1 VGLLDRIRHPT
12 GLTHTDAEARLLAIQ
27 QLPASDVDLLVPVVR
42 GDTEPRVR
50 RAAARRLRD
59 PQLLSEVA
67 AGDSDAGVR
76 EAATSILIG
85 LALEERDEAAARAAL
100 AGLHDPRQLAAVA
113 RSAALESIG
122 REALA
127 RLEDAR
133 ALGSVARH
141 GEHPALRTVAL
152 ERLSDPGELLRVALK
167 SPHRETALSALERI
181 EDPEALDEIG
191 RRARDRTTA
200 RRARARLRGGDG
212 EDGATEPAREA
223 IDRAAPLKLVESAEA
238 LLHSD
243 DWEGM
248 AARIVELQDAFIED
262 IPAVDDDLDERF
274 REACRA
280 ARRRLLDWQE
290 ESALRE
296 QREKA
301 HEETLAPRRALCERV
316 EGCPPETAD
325 TAIAE
330 AQAAWALLPT
340 GFEGPEWDALERR
353 FDEACRG
360 AVARRDEAG
369 RQQVEAQARSA
380 AEESARAAVRVKKEA
395 AARLERM
402 CSQVEKLLSS
412 EETPLGKL
420 ERALREVRS
429 MLAAMPPL
437 GSARE
442 HDTFEKRLRAAQA
455 ELVPRVQGLRDTD
468 RFQRWANAAV
478 QEELC
483 ARMEDLARQAD
494 ESEAEAGA
502 LARGLRDLMEKWKAA
517 GPAPPERSLSL
528 WNRFK
533 AARDRV
539 RTRCD
544 AFHALQIEEQG
555 VNSQRKQELCDK
567 AEALSASTDWMKTA
581 EAIKVL
587 QAEWKAI
594 GPAQRG
600 QEKQLWERFRK
611 ACDHF
616 FAERDADMTK
626 RKDAWGKNL
635 EARKALCEKAEALAE
650 STDWKSAAAQIKA
663 LQAEWKGIGPVRRN
677 QSEPIWNRFR
687 GVCDRFFER
696 FKNRDAIER
705 QAIAGERELLCAEI
719 EALAPPAAA
728 VPAADGPASD
738 EPASDG
744 SATAA
749 PPTAEAG
756 VAGADQVL
764 PAPAVATAGE
774 STPPEGLVGRLREG
788 LERWQRMR
796 GLPHDLMAPLQA
808 RFFSAFD
815 RVIQA
820 YPQSFQ
826 GTSLDPE
833 ANRRRAEE
841 LCLRV
846 EKIAPGGTAPA
857 ETELSPAVRLATMWR
872 EAMASNTMGG
882 KAADEARWKAAAEE
896 TRKAQAAW
904 QRLGYVPETA
914 RRALAARFDRACR
927 SILDRAG
934 AVVETGGAASGRP
947 ERGGHRGGGGQG
959 RRPGGAPSG
968 SNRQAGDRPGAGRP
982 R

>member
-1 VGLLDRIRHPT
+1 
-12 GLTHTDAEARLLAIQ
+12 
-27 QLPASDVDLLVPVVR
+27 
-42 GDTEPRVR
+42 
-50 RAAARRLRD
+50 
-59 PQLLSEVA
+59 
-67 AGDSDAGVR
+67 
-76 EAATSILIG
+76 
-85 LALEERDEAAARAAL
+85 
-100 AGLHDPRQLAAVA
+100 
-113 RSAALESIG
+113 
-122 REALA
+122 
-127 RLEDAR
+127 
-133 ALGSVARH
+133 
-141 GEHPALRTVAL
+141 
-152 ERLSDPGELLRVALK
+152 
-167 SPHRETALSALERI
+167 
-181 EDPEALDEIG
+181 
-191 RRARDRTTA
+191 
-200 RRARARLRGGDG
+200 
-212 EDGATEPAREA
+212 
-223 IDRAAPLKLVESAEA
+223 
-238 LLHSD
+238 
-243 DWEGM
+243 
-248 AARIVELQDAFIED
+248 
-262 IPAVDDDLDERF
+262 VDDDLDERF

-280 ARRRLLDWQE
+280 ARRRLLTWQE

-301 HEETLAPRRALCERV
+301 HEEALAPRRALCEQV
-316 EGCPPETAD
+316 EGCPPETAE
-325 TAIAE
+325 AVIAE
-330 AQAAWALLPT
+330 AQAAWAMLPT
-340 GFEGPEWDALERR
+340 GFEGPEWDAMDRR
-353 FDEACRG
+353 FDEACRA
-360 AVARRDEAG
+360 AVTRREDRTREEA
-369 RQQVEAQARSA
+369 ESQARSA
-380 AEESARAAVRVKKEA
+380 ADEAARAAERVKKEA
-395 AARLERM
+395 AVRLDRL
-402 CSQVEKLLSS
+402 CGQVEKLLTS

-420 ERALREVRS
+420 ERALREVRG
-429 MLAAMPPL
+429 MLAAIPPMP
-437 GSARE
+437 SARE
-442 HDTFEKRLRAAQA
+442 HDALEKRLRTAQA
-455 ELVPRVQGLRDTD
+455 ELVPKVQGLRDTD

-494 ESEAEAGA
+494 ETEADAGA
-502 LARGLRDLMEKWKAA
+502 LSRGLRDLMEKWKAA

-528 WNRFK
+528 WNQFK
-533 AARDRV
+533 SARDRV
-539 RTRCD
+539 RARCD

-555 VNSQRKQELCDK
+555 VNSQRKQELCEK

-581 EAIKVL
+581 EAIKIL
-587 QAEWKAI
+587 QAEWKAV

-616 FAERDADMTK
+616 FAERDADMAK

-635 EARKALCEKAEALAE
+635 EARKALCEKAEALAD
-650 STDWKSAAAQIKA
+650 STDWKAAATQIKA
-663 LQAEWKGIGPVRRN
+663 LQAEWKGIGPVRRS

-687 GVCDRFFER
+687 GACDRFFER

-719 EALAPPAAA
+719 EALAPPMAAA
-728 VPAADGPASD
+728 PALDGPVSDAPVSDGPVSAAPVSESRASD
-738 EPASDG
+738 EPASEE
-744 SATAA
+744 
-749 PPTAEAG
+749 PPTPASGSVEA
-756 VAGADQVL
+756 VASGADQVAL
-764 PAPAVATAGE
+764 PAAAATAGE
-774 STPPEGLVGRLREG
+774 ATPPEGLVGRLREG

-846 EKIAPGGTAPA
+846 EKIAPGGAAPSDA
-857 ETELSPAVRLATMWR
+857 ELSPAVRLATMWR

-904 QRLGYVPETA
+904 QRLGYVPEAA

-934 AVVETGGAASGRP
+934 AVVESGGAASGRP
-947 ERGGHRGGGGQG
+947 ERGGQRGGGGQG
-959 RRPGGAPSG
+959 RRPGGNPSG
-968 SNRQAGDRPGAGRP
+968 SNRHSGDRPGAGRP

>member
-1 VGLLDRIRHPT
+1 MGLLDRIRHPT

-27 QLPASDVDLLVPVVR
+27 QLPVSDVELLVPVVR
-42 GDTEPRVR
+42 GDAEPRVR

-67 AGDSDAGVR
+67 AGDADPGVR
-76 EAATSILIG
+76 EAAASILMG
-85 LALEERDEAAARAAL
+85 LALEERDETAARAAL
-100 AGLHDPRQLAAVA
+100 SGLRDARQLAAVA
-113 RSAALESIG
+113 RSAALEAIG

-127 RLEDAR
+127 RLDDAR

-141 GEHPALRTVAL
+141 GEHPALRMAAL
-152 ERLSDPGELLRVALK
+152 ERLSDPEELLRVALK
-167 SPHRETALSALERI
+167 SPHRDTALSALERI
-181 EDPEALDEIG
+181 EDPAALDEIG
-191 RRARDRTTA
+191 RRARDGATA

-212 EDGATEPAREA
+212 EDGGAEPAREA
-223 IDRAAPLKLVESAEA
+223 IDRSAPLKLVESVEA

-243 DWEGM
+243 DWDGM

-290 ESALRE
+290 ESALRD

-301 HEETLAPRRALCERV
+301 HEEALAPRRALCERV
-316 EGCPPETAD
+316 EGCPPETAE
-325 TAIAE
+325 ALIAE

-340 GFEGPEWDALERR
+340 GFEGPEWDDMERR

-360 AVARRDEAG
+360 AVARREELS
-369 RQQVEAQARSA
+369 RQQAEAQTRST
-380 AEESARAAVRVKKEA
+380 AEEVARAAERVKKETA
-395 AARLERM
+395 VRLDRL
-402 CSQVEKLLSS
+402 CSQVEKLLAS

-420 ERALREVRS
+420 ERALREVRGL
-429 MLAAMPPL
+429 LAAMPPL
-437 GSARE
+437 PSARD
-442 HDTFEKRLRAAQA
+442 HDALEKRLRASQA

-494 ESEAEAGA
+494 ESETEAGV
-502 LARGLRDLMEKWKAA
+502 LSRGLRELMESWKAA

-533 AARDRV
+533 SARDRV
-539 RTRCD
+539 RARCD
-544 AFHALQIEEQG
+544 AFHALQIEEQ
-555 VNSQRKQELCDK
+555 SAHQQRKLELCEK

-587 QAEWKAI
+587 QAEWKAV

-600 QEKQLWERFRK
+600 QEKQVWERFRK

-616 FAERDADMTK
+616 FAQRDADMAK

-635 EARKALCEKAEALAE
+635 EARKTLCEKAEALAE
-650 STDWKSAAAQIKA
+650 STDWKSAATQIKA
-663 LQAEWKGIGPVRRN
+663 LQAEWKGIGPVRRS

-687 GVCDRFFER
+687 GACDRFFER

-705 QAIAGERELLCAEI
+705 QAIAGEREVLCAEI
-719 EALAPPAAA
+719 EALSPPVAA
-728 VPAADGPASD
+728 VPASNGP
-738 EPASDG
+738 E
-744 SATAA
+744 SAGPVEAA
-749 PPTAEAG
+749 PVAAEAF
-756 VAGADQVL
+756 VAGADVVSA
-764 PAPAVATAGE
+764 PPAVAMAGE

-846 EKIAPGGTAPA
+846 EKIAPGSAAPS
-857 ETELSPAVRLATMWR
+857 ESELSPAVRLATMWR

-882 KAADEARWKAAAEE
+882 KAADDARWKAAAEE

-904 QRLGYVPETA
+904 QRLGYVPEAA

-934 AVVETGGAASGRP
+934 AVAETGSAASSRP
-947 ERGGHRGGGGQG
+947 ERGGHRGGGQG
-959 RRPGGAPSG
+959 RRPGGDRSG
-968 SNRQAGDRPGAGRP
+968 SHRPATERPGAGRP